1 MNLDEINERKK
12 KIRNFSIIAHIDHGK
27 STLADRI
34 LEITNTIKK
43 RDMKDQILDS
53 MDLEREKGIT
63 IKLNTSEIHY
73 TNQNN
78 EDYIMNLID
87 TPGHID
93 FNYEVS
99 RSLAACE
106 GVLLIVDAT
115 QGIQAQT
122 LTNVYLALENNLT
135 IIPVLNK
142 VDLPIADVEKTKK
155 DIQDKLNL
163 DLDKMV
169 IASGKTGLGVIQILE
184 NIIKYIQP
192 PQGDAKKPLQA
203 LIFDSVFNSYKGVI
217 PSIRVFNGII
227 KKGDKIRF
235 ISSQATYEVME
246 VGIFSPKPIKKD
258 FLAAGDVGYL
268 SAFIKNID
276 DVRVGD
282 TITLSRDHQVP
293 ALPGYRKIN
302 PVVFCGLY
310 PADLKKYGHLQQALQ
325 KLRLNDSSLT
335 YEKESSKL
343 LGVGFRIGFLGL
355 LHMEIIQERIIR
367 EFGIEVIIT
376 APSVLLHIYQPN
388 NKKIIVDNLAKW
400 PANQLIERIEE
411 PYIQAF
417 LTLPEIYI
425 GAVMELSQSKRGQL
439 QDIQYLNHNRVML
452 KYLLPL
458 SEVIYNYFDKLKSS
472 TQGYASFDYQLDQY
486 YPSKLK
492 KIDILLNSEI
502 VDSLSFISHETFA
515 YQKAKIICQ
524 KLKDLIPK
532 QMFEIIIQAAIG
544 KKVITRETIKS
555 MRKNVIDKCYGGDVS
570 RKKKLL
576 AKQKK
581 GKKKMKVL
589 GKVILPQKAFLAILS
604 SDSNK

>member
-1 MNLDEINERKK
+1 MNLEAINKRKK

-34 LEITNTIKK
+34 LEITNTIQK

-63 IKLNTSEIHY
+63 IKLNTVEIHY
-73 TNQNN
+73 KSEDN
-78 EDYIMNLID
+78 ENYIMNLID

-106 GVLLIVDAT
+106 GAILVIDAT

-122 LTNVYLALENNLT
+122 LNNVYLALEHNLT

-142 VDLPIADVEKTKK
+142 ADVPTADIEKTKK
-155 DIQDKLNL
+155 EVQEKLNL
-163 DLDKMV
+163 DLNKMV
-169 IASGKTGLGVIQILE
+169 VASGKTGLGVSQILE
-184 NIIKYIQP
+184 NIVKYIEP
-192 PQGDAKKPLQA
+192 PQGDIEKPLQA
-203 LIFDSVFNSYKGVI
+203 LIFDSVFNAYKGVI
-217 PSIRVFNGII
+217 PSIRVVNGCI

-235 ISSQATYEVME
+235 ISSKATYEVIE
-246 VGIFSPKPIKKD
+246 VGIFTPKPLKKD

-282 TITLSRDHQVP
+282 TITLNRCTQVE
-293 ALPGYRKIN
+293 ALPGYRTIN

-310 PADLKKYGHLQQALQ
+310 PTDLKKYGHLNEALQ

-355 LHMEIIQERIIR
+355 LHMEITKERIIR

-376 APSVLLHIYQPN
+376 APSVVLHIYQPN
-388 NKKIIVDNLAKW
+388 NKKIIVDNLTKW
-400 PANQLIERIEE
+400 PTNNLIERIEE
-411 PYIQAF
+411 PYIEAF
-417 LTLPEIYI
+417 LTCPEVYI
-425 GAVMELSQSKRGQL
+425 GAVMDLSQSKRGQL
-439 QDIQYLNHNRVML
+439 QDIQYLVNGRVVL

-458 SEVIYNYFDKLKSS
+458 SEVIYNYFDKLKSL
-472 TQGYASFDYQLDQY
+472 TQGYASFEYQLEKY

-492 KIDILLNSEI
+492 KVDILLNSEI
-502 VDSLSFISHETFA
+502 VDSLSFISHEDFS
-515 YQKAKIICQ
+515 YQRSKNICQ
-524 KLKDLIPK
+524 KLKDVIPK
-532 QMFEIIIQAAIG
+532 QMFEIVIQAAIG
-544 KKVITRETIKS
+544 KKIITRENIKS
-555 MRKNVIDKCYGGDVS
+555 MRKNVIDKCYGGDVT

-581 GKKKMKVL
+581 GKKKMKSL
-589 GKVILPQKAFLAILS
+589 GKVMLPQKAFLAILS
-604 SDSNK
+604 SDNK

>member
-1 MNLDEINERKK
+1 MNLEQINQKKK

-34 LEITNTIKK
+34 LEITNTIQK
-43 RDMKDQILDS
+43 RNMKSQILDS

-63 IKLNTSEIHY
+63 IKLNTAEIHY
-73 TNQNN
+73 KNKNN
-78 EDYIMNLID
+78 EEYIMNLID

-106 GVLLIVDAT
+106 GVLLVIDAT

-142 VDLPIADVEKTKK
+142 VDLPAADIEKTKK
-155 DIQDKLNL
+155 EIKEKLNL
-163 DLDKMV
+163 DTDKMV
-169 IASGKTGLGVIQILE
+169 IASGKTGSGVPEILD
-184 NIIKYIQP
+184 NIVKYIP
-192 PQGDAKKPLQA
+192 YPKGDARKPLQA
-203 LIFDSVFNSYKGVI
+203 LIFDSIFNSYKGVI
-217 PSIRVFNGII
+217 PSIRVVNGII

-235 ISSQATYEVME
+235 ISSQAYYEVME
-246 VGIFSPKPIKKD
+246 VGVFRPQPIQKD

-268 SAFIKNID
+268 TAFIKNID

-282 TITLSRDHQVP
+282 TITLSHNHQVP
-293 ALPGYRKIN
+293 ALPGYRRIN
-302 PVVFCGLY
+302 PVVFCGLF
-310 PADLKKYGHLQQALQ
+310 PVDLKKFGHLTEALQ
-325 KLRLNDSSLT
+325 KLRLNDSSLS
-335 YEKESSKL
+335 YEKESSKM

-355 LHMEIIQERIIR
+355 LHMEITQERIVR

-376 APSVLLHIYQPN
+376 APSVVLHIYQAN

-400 PANQLIERIEE
+400 PYNQSIERIEE
-411 PYIQAF
+411 PYIKAF
-417 LTLPEIYI
+417 LTCPEMYI
-425 GAVMELSQSKRGQL
+425 GTVMEISQNKRGKL
-439 QDIQYLNHNRVML
+439 QDIQYLDHDRVML

-458 SEVIYNYFDKLKSS
+458 SEAIYNYFDKLKSS
-472 TQGYASFDYQLDQY
+472 TQGYASFDYQLDEY

-492 KIDILLNSEI
+492 KVDILLNSEI
-502 VDSLSFISHETFA
+502 VDSLSFISHENFA
-515 YQKAKIICQ
+515 YQRSKKICQ

-532 QMFEIIIQAAIG
+532 QMFEIVIQAAIG

-555 MRKNVIDKCYGGDVS
+555 MRKNVIDKCYGGDVT

-581 GKKKMKVL
+581 GKKKMKSL
-589 GKVILPQKAFLAILS
+589 GKVMLPQKAFLAILS
-604 SDSNK
+604 SDNK